1 MKMGSQD
8 PSASGRVM
16 ILDAAYD
23 ASMERVVAEAL
34 GEFSLDWKGKRAL
47 VKPNILAPYAPEA
60 GVTTHPTLV
69 RAVVRQLR
77 ERGAEVLVGDSP
89 GLSGY
94 GDSDYAARK
103 SGIIEAAEG
112 GYVNLGRKA
121 VKCEIASP
129 YFKDAMIA
137 GDVIEADYIV
147 NLPKFKTH
155 GLTILTGALKNTF
168 GYVLGG
174 NKMKIHSAAGSPR
187 NFAEAL
193 LDIYQIKPPQLNIM
207 DAVVAMEGNGPS
219 KGALRSIGK
228 VLASDNAVALDA
240 VMAHLIGQPAKT
252 VPLVDIAGRRGLGEN
267 DVSKIKI
274 IGQCP
279 PIKDFKL
286 PSTFVPGLVGVFLN
300 RFLSKW
306 VNCVPEVMPDLC
318 QGCGVCV
325 DHCPVQA
332 MAMKGDCPQADLDKC
347 INCYCCQ
354 EMCPEGAIKL
364 TGRMMRWLR
373 GAYNPRLAPRS

>member
-1 MKMGSQD
+1 MD
-8 PSASGRVM
+8 HINPPSSGRVM
-16 ILDAAYD
+16 IRDAAYD
-23 ASMERVVAEAL
+23 ASLERVVAAIL
-34 GEFSLDWKGKRAL
+34 DEFPLPWQGKKTL
-47 VKPNILAPYAPEA
+47 VKPNILAPFAPEE
-60 GVTTHPTLV
+60 GVTTHPALV

-77 ERGAEVLVGDSP
+77 ERGAEVMVGDSP

-94 GDSDYAARK
+94 GDSDHAARK
-103 SGIIEAAEG
+103 SGIIDAAEG
-112 GYVNLGRKA
+112 CYINLGRKA
-121 VKCEIASP
+121 VKCNIASR
-129 YFKDAMIA
+129 FFSNTMIS
-137 GDVIEADYIV
+137 GDVLESDYIV

-155 GLTILTGALKNTF
+155 GLTVLTGALKNTF

-187 NFAEAL
+187 KFAEAL
-193 LDIYQIKPPQLNIM
+193 LDIYQLRPPQLNIM

-219 KGALRSIGK
+219 KGALRTIGK
-228 VLASDNAVALDA
+228 IIASDNAVSLDA
-240 VMAHLIGQPAKT
+240 VMVHLIGRPIKAI
-252 VPLVDIAGRRGLGEN
+252 PLVDLAGQRGLGEN

-274 IGQCP
+274 MGNCE

-286 PSTFVPGLVGVFLN
+286 PSTFIPGLTGLLLN

-306 VNCVPEVMPDLC
+306 VNCVPEVIPELC
-318 QGCGVCV
+318 RGCEVCV

-332 MAMKGDCPQADLDKC
+332 MKMEGGHPQADLDKC

-364 TGRMMRWLR
+364 TGRAFNWLR
-373 GAYNPRLAPRS
+373 RAYNPQFFQKK